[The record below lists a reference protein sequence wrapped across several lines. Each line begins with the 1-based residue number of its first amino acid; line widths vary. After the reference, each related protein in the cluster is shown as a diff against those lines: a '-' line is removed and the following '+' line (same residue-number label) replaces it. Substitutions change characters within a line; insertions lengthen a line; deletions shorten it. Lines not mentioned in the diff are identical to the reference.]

1 MPVNKLSINTVC
13 LLRGKAL
20 ANMEKN
26 CSTIWNDA
34 CKQLKGIL
42 SNDVYER
49 WIAVIQCIGE
59 TDTALQLAVANDF
72 YKDWLEENYFPMIR
86 KAVMVVSGKE
96 MNISLE
102 VDSSC
107 FDPVKEEVETESH
120 PQGLSIP
127 GLGFG
132 KPKPNH
138 NLNPNYTFDSF
149 VVGASNQFAH
159 AAAMAAANSP
169 SRTYNPLFIY
179 GGVGLGKTHLMQAI
193 GNHVATKKPRAKIC
207 YTTCES
213 FTNEYIDA
221 IQNSNVS
228 SFRKKYRKIDMLLID
243 DIQFLDGKAGLQEEF
258 FHTFNALFESHK
270 QIVLT
275 SDRTPSEM
283 AGLAPRLIS
292 RFEWG
297 LVTEL
302 GKPDMETR
310 SAILRKK
317 VELLNLHIDHTL
329 LDYLAERVSS
339 NIRSLEGALIR
350 VATFMSLTNQHVN
363 VQKIEELLHDLLDKE
378 SKAAVSVDVIQRTV
392 AEHFDLRPSDI
403 TGKKRSRDIAWPR
416 QIAMHLSRTMTTQ
429 SFPVIGEAFNR
440 NHATILY
447 AHDQVSVRAKDDRA
461 LQQTL
466 HILKDK
472 VNKNCVKASQQA

>member
-1 MPVNKLSINTVC
+1 MPVKGRVL
-13 LLRGKAL
+13 GK
-20 ANMEKN
+20 MEKQ
-26 CSTIWNDA
+26 CSNIWNNA

-42 SNDVYER
+42 SSDIYER

-59 TDTALQLAVANDF
+59 AEDTLRLAVANDF

-86 KAVMVVSGKE
+86 KAVTVVSGKE
-96 MNISLE
+96 MNITLE

-107 FDPVKEEVETESH
+107 FDVAKEEPENQPTI
-120 PQGLSIP
+120 SIP
-127 GLGFG
+127 SLSFG
-132 KPKPNH
+132 KQKPTH

-179 GGVGLGKTHLMQAI
+179 GDVGLGKTHLMQAI
-193 GNHVATKKPRAKIC
+193 GNHIASKKPRAKIC
-207 YTTCES
+207 YTTCEA

-228 SFRKKYRKIDMLLID
+228 AFRKKYRKIDMLLID
-243 DIQFLDGKAGLQEEF
+243 DIQFLDGKSGLQEEF

-270 QIVLT
+270 QVVLT

-302 GKPDMETR
+302 GKPDAETR

-317 VELLNLHIDHTL
+317 AEQLHLNIDHTL

-339 NIRSLEGALIR
+339 NVRSLEGALIR
-350 VATFMSLTNQHVN
+350 VATFMSLTNQQVN
-363 VQKIEELLHDLLDKE
+363 IQKVNELLHDLLDKE
-378 SKAAVSVDVIQRTV
+378 SKAAVSVDIIQRTI
-392 AEHFDLRPSDI
+392 AEHFDLRQSDL
-403 TGKKRSRDIAWPR
+403 TGKKRTKDISWPR
-416 QIAMHLSRTMTTQ
+416 QIAMHLARTMTSQ
-429 SFPVIGEAFNR
+429 SFPVIGEQFCR

-447 AHDQVSVRAKDDRA
+447 AHDQVSERAKEDHA
-461 LQQTL
+461 LQQTIA
-466 HILKDK
+466 ILKDK
-472 VNKNCVKASQQA
+472 VNKNCAKVSH

>member
-1 MPVNKLSINTVC
+1 MN
-13 LLRGKAL
+13 R
-20 ANMEKN
+20 E
-26 CSTIWNDA
+26 CSNIWTEA
-34 CKQLKGIL
+34 CKQLEGIL
-42 SNDVYER
+42 TSDIYNR
-49 WIAVIQCIGE
+49 WIAVIKCLEISG
-59 TDTALQLAVANDF
+59 TNMRLAVANDF
-72 YKDWLEENYFPMIR
+72 YKDWLEENYFPIIR
-86 KAVMVVSGKE
+86 KAVMVVSGRE
-96 MNISLE
+96 MDISLE
-102 VDSSC
+102 VDSTC
-107 FDPVKEEVETESH
+107 FEASSETVSATEPHAGISL
-120 PQGLSIP
+120 PN
-127 GLGFG
+127 LGFA
-132 KPKPNH
+132 KPKPTH

-159 AAAMAAANSP
+159 AAALAAANSP

-193 GNHVATKKPRAKIC
+193 GNHVATKKNRAKIC

-228 SFRKKYRKIDMLLID
+228 AFRKKYRKIDMLLID

-258 FHTFNALFESHK
+258 FHTFNALFENHK

-302 GKPDMETR
+302 GKPDAETR

-317 VELLNLHIDHTL
+317 AEQLQLNIDHSL
-329 LDYLAERVSS
+329 LDYLATRVSS

-350 VATFMSLTNQHVN
+350 VATFISLTNQQVDE
-363 VQKIEELLHDLLDKE
+363 QKVDELLHDLLDKE
-378 SKAAVSVDVIQRTV
+378 SMAAISVEIIQRTV
-392 AEHFDLRPSDI
+392 AEHFDLRPSDL
-403 TGKKRSRDIAWPR
+403 TSKKRSKDVAWPR
-416 QIAMHLSRTMTTQ
+416 QIAMHLSRIMTSH
-429 SFPVIGEAFNR
+429 SFPVIGEAFSR

-447 AHDQVSVRAKDDRA
+447 ANDQISEKAKTDRG

-466 HILKDK
+466 AILKDK
-472 VNKNCVKASQQA
+472 VHKNSAKAVQ

>member
-1 MPVNKLSINTVC
+1 
-13 LLRGKAL
+13 
-20 ANMEKN
+20 MEN
-26 CSTIWNDA
+26 QGSNIWNAA
-34 CKQLKGIL
+34 CEQLKSIL
-42 SNDVYER
+42 SSDIYER
-49 WIAVIQCIGE
+49 WIAVIKCTEESG
-59 TDTALQLAVANDF
+59 TALQLAVANDF

-86 KAVMVVSGKE
+86 KAVLVVSGKE
-96 MNISLE
+96 MEITLE
-102 VDSSC
+102 VDSSH
-107 FDPVKEEVETESH
+107 FDVVKEEPPPEAAQT
-120 PQGLSIP
+120 GISIP

-132 KPKPNH
+132 KSKPNH
-138 NLNPNYTFDSF
+138 NLNPNYAFDSF

-159 AAAMAAANSP
+159 AAALAAANSP

-193 GNHVATKKPRAKIC
+193 GNHIASKKPRAKIC

-228 SFRKKYRKIDMLLID
+228 AFRKKYRKIDMLLID

-258 FHTFNALFESHK
+258 FHTFNALFENHK

-302 GKPDMETR
+302 GKPDVETR

-317 VELLNLHIDHTL
+317 ADLLHLNIDHTL

-350 VATFMSLTNQHVN
+350 VATFMSLTNQSVN
-363 VQKIEELLHDLLDKE
+363 VQKIDELLHDLLDKE
-378 SKAAVSVDVIQRTV
+378 SQAAVNVDMIQRTV
-392 AEHFDLRPSDI
+392 AEHFDLRTTDL
-403 TGKKRSRDIAWPR
+403 TGKRRSKDIAWPR
-416 QIAMHLSRTMTTQ
+416 QIAMHLSRTMTSQ
-429 SFPVIGEAFNR
+429 SFPVIGQAFNR

-447 AHDQVSVRAKDDRA
+447 AHDQISERAKDDRA
-461 LQQTL
+461 LQQTIA
-466 HILKDK
+466 ILKDK
-472 VNKNCVKASQQA
+472 VKKNCAKAAQ

>member
-1 MPVNKLSINTVC
+1 MDKDCQN
-13 LLRGKAL
+13 
-20 ANMEKN
+20 
-26 CSTIWNDA
+26 IWEEA

-42 SNDVYER
+42 SGDIYDR
-49 WIAVIQCIGE
+49 WIAVIQCMEI
-59 TDTALQLAVANDF
+59 TDRTMRLAVANDF

-86 KAVMVVSGKE
+86 KAVVVVSGKE
-96 MNISLE
+96 MDISLE

-107 FDPVKEEVETESH
+107 FDSAREEEPHQEH
-120 PQGLSIP
+120 GGNGLSIP
-127 GLGFG
+127 VINIGGN
-132 KPKPNH
+132 KKPNH
-138 NLNPNYTFDSF
+138 NLNPNYTFDSY
-149 VVGASNQFAH
+149 VVGSANQFAH

-193 GNHVATKKPRAKIC
+193 GNHIASRKPRSKIC
-207 YTTCES
+207 YITCET

-221 IQNSNVS
+221 LQNNSVS
-228 SFRKKYRKIDMLLID
+228 AFRKKYRKIDMLMID
-243 DIQFLDGKAGLQEEF
+243 DIQFLDGKQRLQEEF
-258 FHTFNALFESHK
+258 FHTFNTLFESHK

-302 GKPDMETR
+302 GKPDVETR
-310 SAILRKK
+310 TAILRKK
-317 VELLNLHIDHTL
+317 AELLKLNIGNHL

-339 NIRSLEGALIR
+339 NVRSLEGALIR
-350 VATFMSLTNQHVN
+350 VATFISLTNQQVDI
-363 VQKIEELLHDLLDKE
+363 QKVEELLHDLLDKE
-378 SKAAVSVDVIQRTV
+378 SQASISVDIIQRTV
-392 AEHFDLRPSDI
+392 AEHFDLRPSDL
-403 TGKKRSRDIAWPR
+403 TGKKRSKDIAWPR

-429 SFPVIGEAFNR
+429 SFPVIGEAFSR

-447 AHDQVSVRAKDDRA
+447 AHDQVSKKVHEDRG
-461 LQQTL
+461 LQQTIA
-466 HILKDK
+466 ILKDK
-472 VNKNCVKASQQA
+472 VNKNCMKAAQ

>member
-1 MPVNKLSINTVC
+1 MSNISSK
-13 LLRGKAL
+13 
-20 ANMEKN
+20 
-26 CSTIWNDA
+26 IWNDA

-42 SNDVYER
+42 SGDVYER

-59 TDTALQLAVANDF
+59 SEDSLQLAVANDF
-72 YKDWLEENYFPMIR
+72 YKAWLEENYFPMIR
-86 KAVMVVSGKE
+86 KAVIVVSGKE
-96 MNISLE
+96 MDVSFT
-102 VDSSC
+102 VDSNH
-107 FDPVKEEVETESH
+107 FKVEAPEPVQEKT
-120 PQGLSIP
+120 PSITIP
-127 GLGFG
+127 VLGG
-132 KPKPNH
+132 KKPVPN

-159 AAAMAAANSP
+159 AAGMAAANSP

-179 GGVGLGKTHLMQAI
+179 GDVGLGKTHLMQAI
-193 GNHVATKKPRAKIC
+193 GNHVSSKKPRTKIC
-207 YTTCES
+207 YTTCEA

-221 IQNSNVS
+221 IQNNSVS
-228 SFRKKYRKIDMLLID
+228 AFRKKYRKIDMLLID
-243 DIQFLDGKAGLQEEF
+243 DIQFLDGKSGLQEEF

-302 GKPDMETR
+302 NKPNAETR

-317 VELLNLHIDHTL
+317 AELLNLNIDHTL

-350 VATFMSLTNQHVN
+350 VATFISLTNQHVDI
-363 VQKIEELLHDLLDKE
+363 QKIDELLHDLLDKE
-378 SKAAVSVDVIQRTV
+378 AKAVINVEAIQRTV
-392 AEHFDLRPSDI
+392 AEHFDLRTSDI
-403 TGKKRSRDIAWPR
+403 TGKKRSKDIAWPR
-416 QIAMHLSRTMTTQ
+416 QIAMHLSRTMTSQ

-447 AHDQVSVRAKDDRA
+447 AHEQVSGRIKDDRG
-461 LQQTL
+461 LQQTIS
-466 HILKDK
+466 ILKDK
-472 VNKNCVKASQQA
+472 VTKNCANSAK

>member
-1 MPVNKLSINTVC
+1 MD
-13 LLRGKAL
+13 R
-20 ANMEKN
+20 E
-26 CSTIWNDA
+26 CSNIWDEA

-42 SNDVYER
+42 TSDIYNR
-49 WIAVIQCIGE
+49 WIAVIKCLEISG
-59 TDTALQLAVANDF
+59 TNMRLAVANDF
-72 YKDWLEENYFPMIR
+72 YKDWLEENYFPIIR

-96 MNISLE
+96 MDISLE
-102 VDSSC
+102 VDSTC
-107 FDPVKEEVETESH
+107 FDPGKEDGSGAETH
-120 PQGLSIP
+120 PGISLQN
-127 GLGFG
+127 LGFAKA
-132 KPKPNH
+132 KPSH

-149 VVGASNQFAH
+149 VVGASSQFSH
-159 AAAMAAANSP
+159 AAALAAANSP
-169 SRTYNPLFIY
+169 SRTYNPLFLY

-193 GNHVATKKPRAKIC
+193 GNHVATKKTRAKIC
-207 YTTCES
+207 YITCES

-228 SFRKKYRKIDMLLID
+228 AFRKKYRKIDMLLID

-258 FHTFNALFESHK
+258 FHTFNALFENHK
-270 QIVLT
+270 QVVLT

-302 GKPDMETR
+302 GKPDAETR

-317 VELLNLHIDHTL
+317 AEQLQLNIDHSL
-329 LDYLAERVSS
+329 LDYLAARISS

-350 VATFMSLTNQHVN
+350 VATFISLTNQQVDE
-363 VQKIEELLHDLLDKE
+363 QKVDELLHDLLDKE
-378 SKAAVSVDVIQRTV
+378 SKAAVSVDIIQRTV
-392 AEHFDLRPSDI
+392 AEHFDLRPADLTS
-403 TGKKRSRDIAWPR
+403 KKRSRDVSWPR
-416 QIAMHLSRTMTTQ
+416 QIAMHLSRTMTSH
-429 SFPVIGEAFNR
+429 SFPVIGEAFSR

-447 AHDQVSVRAKDDRA
+447 ANDQVTEKAINDRG

-466 HILKDK
+466 AILKDK
-472 VNKNCVKASQQA
+472 VQKNSAKSVQ

>member
-1 MPVNKLSINTVC
+1 MDKEYPN
-13 LLRGKAL
+13 
-20 ANMEKN
+20 
-26 CSTIWNDA
+26 IWDGA
-34 CKQLKGIL
+34 CRQLKAIL
-42 SNDVYER
+42 SSDIYER
-49 WIAVIQCIGE
+49 WIAVIHCIDE
-59 TDTALQLAVANDF
+59 TDDSLSLAVANDF

-96 MNISLE
+96 MEISLK

-107 FDPVKEEVETESH
+107 FEATKQATATSDASSPNI
-120 PQGLSIP
+120 SIP
-127 GLGFG
+127 SLGFG
-132 KPKPNH
+132 KQRPSH
-138 NLNPNYTFDSF
+138 NLNPNYTFESF

-193 GNHVATKKPRAKIC
+193 GNHIASRKPRAKIC

-221 IQNSNVS
+221 IQNSSVS
-228 SFRKKYRKIDMLLID
+228 MFRKKYRKIDMLLID

-258 FHTFNALFESHK
+258 FHTFNALFENRK

-302 GKPDMETR
+302 GKPDTETR

-317 VELLNLHIDHTL
+317 ADLLHLNIEHSL

-350 VATFMSLTNQHVN
+350 VATFMSLTNQSVN
-363 VQKIEELLHDLLDKE
+363 IQKIDELLHDLLDKE
-378 SKAAVSVDVIQRTV
+378 SKATVNMDIIQRTV
-392 AEHFDLRPSDI
+392 AEHFDLRPSDM
-403 TGKKRSRDIAWPR
+403 TGKKRSKDVAWPR
-416 QIAMHLSRTMTTQ
+416 QIAMHLSRTMTAQ

-447 AHDQVSVRAKDDRA
+447 AHEQVSEKAKNDRG

-466 HILKDK
+466 AILKDK
-472 VNKNCVKASQQA
+472 VNKNCAKISIQPS

>member
-1 MPVNKLSINTVC
+1 MD
-13 LLRGKAL
+13 R
-20 ANMEKN
+20 E
-26 CSTIWNDA
+26 CSNIWDEA

-42 SNDVYER
+42 TSDIYNR
-49 WIAVIQCIGE
+49 WIAVIKCLEISG
-59 TDTALQLAVANDF
+59 TNMRLAVANDF
-72 YKDWLEENYFPMIR
+72 YKDWLEENYFPIIR

-96 MNISLE
+96 MDISLE
-102 VDSSC
+102 VDSAC
-107 FDPVKEEVETESH
+107 FEPAKEDGSSAETHTGISL
-120 PQGLSIP
+120 QN
-127 GLGFG
+127 LGFAKA
-132 KPKPNH
+132 KPTH

-149 VVGASNQFAH
+149 VVGASSQFSH
-159 AAAMAAANSP
+159 AAALAAANSP
-169 SRTYNPLFIY
+169 SRTYNPLFLY

-193 GNHVATKKPRAKIC
+193 GNHVATKKTRAKIC
-207 YTTCES
+207 YITCES

-228 SFRKKYRKIDMLLID
+228 AFRKKYRKIDMLLID

-258 FHTFNALFESHK
+258 FHTFNALFENHK
-270 QIVLT
+270 QVVLT

-302 GKPDMETR
+302 GKPDAETR

-317 VELLNLHIDHTL
+317 AEQLQLNIDHSL
-329 LDYLAERVSS
+329 LDYLAARISS

-350 VATFMSLTNQHVN
+350 VATFISLTNQQVDE
-363 VQKIEELLHDLLDKE
+363 QKVDELLHDLLDKE
-378 SKAAVSVDVIQRTV
+378 SKAAVSVDIIQRTV
-392 AEHFDLRPSDI
+392 AEHFDLRPSDL
-403 TGKKRSRDIAWPR
+403 TSKKRSKDVSWPR
-416 QIAMHLSRTMTTQ
+416 QIAMHLSRTMTPH
-429 SFPVIGEAFNR
+429 SFPVIGEAFSR

-447 AHDQVSVRAKDDRA
+447 ANDQVTEKAINDRG

-466 HILKDK
+466 AILKDK
-472 VNKNCVKASQQA
+472 VQKNSAKSFQ

>member
-1 MPVNKLSINTVC
+1 MDKDN
-13 LLRGKAL
+13 R
-20 ANMEKN
+20 
-26 CSTIWNDA
+26 TIWEEA
-34 CKQLKGIL
+34 CRQLKGIL
-42 SNDVYER
+42 SGDIYDR
-49 WIAVIQCIGE
+49 WIAVIQCVGISG
-59 TDTALQLAVANDF
+59 DRMRLAVANDF

-96 MNISLE
+96 MDISLE

-107 FDPVKEEVETESH
+107 FDTVKEEVEPEMAPT
-120 PQGLSIP
+120 LSIP
-127 GLGFG
+127 NPFE
-132 KPKPNH
+132 KRKPNH
-138 NLNPNYTFDSF
+138 NLNPNYTFESY
-149 VVGASNQFAH
+149 VVGAANQFAH

-179 GGVGLGKTHLMQAI
+179 GGVGLGKTHLMQSI
-193 GNHVATKKPRAKIC
+193 GNHIASKKTRAKIC
-207 YTTCES
+207 YITCET

-221 IQNSNVS
+221 LQNNNVS
-228 SFRKKYRKIDMLLID
+228 AFRKKYRKIDMLMID
-243 DIQFLDGKAGLQEEF
+243 DIQFLDGKQRLQEEF
-258 FHTFNALFESHK
+258 FHTFNTLFESHK

-302 GKPDMETR
+302 GKPDVETR
-310 SAILRKK
+310 TAILRKK
-317 VELLNLHIDHTL
+317 AELLNLNIGHEL

-350 VATFMSLTNQHVN
+350 VATFMSLTNQQVD
-363 VQKIEELLHDLLDKE
+363 VAKVEELLHDLLDKE
-378 SKAAVSVDVIQRTV
+378 SAAAVSVDVIQRTV
-392 AEHFDLRPSDI
+392 AEHFDLRPSDL
-403 TGKKRSRDIAWPR
+403 TSKKRTRDIAWPR

-429 SFPVIGEAFNR
+429 SFPVIGEQFSR

-447 AHDQVSVRAKDDRA
+447 AHEQVSEKAKDDRG
-461 LQQTL
+461 LQQTIA
-466 HILKDK
+466 ILKDK
-472 VNKNCVKASQQA
+472 VSKNAAKVLSNA

>member
-1 MPVNKLSINTVC
+1 
-13 LLRGKAL
+13 
-20 ANMEKN
+20 MEKN
-26 CSTIWNDA
+26 CPSVWEDA

-42 SNDVYER
+42 SSDIYER
-49 WIAVIQCIGE
+49 WIAVIQCIRE
-59 TDTALQLAVANDF
+59 TEKSLQLAVANDF

-96 MNISLE
+96 MDISLE

-107 FDPVKEEVETESH
+107 FDVVREETEAESQS
-120 PQGLSIP
+120 PISIP
-127 GLGFG
+127 TLGFG
-132 KPKPNH
+132 KSKPTH

-159 AAAMAAANSP
+159 AAALAAANSP
-169 SRTYNPLFIY
+169 SRTYNPLFLY

-193 GNHVATKKPRAKIC
+193 GNHIAAKKPRAKIC

-221 IQNSNVS
+221 IQSSGVS
-228 SFRKKYRKIDMLLID
+228 AFRKKYRKIDMLLID

-270 QIVLT
+270 QVVLT

-302 GKPDMETR
+302 GKPDVETR

-317 VELLNLHIDHTL
+317 AELLNLNIDHAL

-350 VATFMSLTNQHVN
+350 VATFISLTNQHVN
-363 VQKIEELLHDLLDKE
+363 IQKIDELLHDLLDKE
-378 SKAAVSVDVIQRTV
+378 SKAAVNVEIIQRTV

-403 TGKKRSRDIAWPR
+403 TGKKRSKDISWPR
-416 QIAMHLSRTMTTQ
+416 QIAMHLSRNMTSQ

-447 AHDQVSVRAKDDRA
+447 ANEQVSSRAKEDQA
-461 LQQTL
+461 LQQTIA
-466 HILKDK
+466 ILKDK
-472 VNKNCVKASQQA
+472 VNKNCAKASCQG

>member
-1 MPVNKLSINTVC
+1 MD
-13 LLRGKAL
+13 
-20 ANMEKN
+20 KN
-26 CSTIWNDA
+26 ICNIWEEA

-42 SNDVYER
+42 SGDIYDR
-49 WIAVIQCIGE
+49 WIAVIQCMEIKGE
-59 TDTALQLAVANDF
+59 RMRLAVANDF

-96 MNISLE
+96 MEISLE

-107 FDPVKEEVETESH
+107 FDSVKPEPEPEAPSPISLPT
-120 PQGLSIP
+120 
-127 GLGFG
+127 LGFG
-132 KPKPNH
+132 NKKPSH
-138 NLNPNYTFDSF
+138 NLNPNYTFESY
-149 VVGASNQFAH
+149 VVGAANQFAH

-193 GNHVATKKPRAKIC
+193 GNHIATKKPRAKIC
-207 YTTCES
+207 YTTCET
-213 FTNEYIDA
+213 FLNEYIDA
-221 IQNSNVS
+221 LQNNNVAA
-228 SFRKKYRKIDMLLID
+228 FRKKYRKIDMLMID
-243 DIQFLDGKAGLQEEF
+243 DIQFLDGKARIQEEF
-258 FHTFNALFESHK
+258 FHTFNTLFESHK

-302 GKPDMETR
+302 GKPDVETR
-310 SAILRKK
+310 TAILRKK
-317 VELLNLHIDHTL
+317 AELLNLNIGHDL

-350 VATFMSLTNQHVN
+350 VATFMSLTNQQVD
-363 VQKIEELLHDLLDKE
+363 VQKVEELLHDLLDKE
-378 SKAAVSVDVIQRTV
+378 SQAAISVDVIQRTV
-392 AEHFDLRPSDI
+392 AEHFDLRQSDL
-403 TGKKRSRDIAWPR
+403 TGKRRSRDIAWPR

-429 SFPVIGEAFNR
+429 SFPVIGEQFSR

-447 AHDQVSVRAKDDRA
+447 AHEQVSEKAKADRG
-461 LQQTL
+461 LQQTIS
-466 HILKDK
+466 ILKDK
-472 VNKNCVKASQQA
+472 VSKNCVKAVQ

>member
-1 MPVNKLSINTVC
+1 MNNE
-13 LLRGKAL
+13 RH
-20 ANMEKN
+20 N
-26 CSTIWNDA
+26 IWEEA

-42 SNDVYER
+42 SGDIYDR
-49 WIAVIQCIGE
+49 WIAVIQCLEISGNHMR
-59 TDTALQLAVANDF
+59 LAVANDF

-96 MNISLE
+96 LDISLE
-102 VDSSC
+102 VDSTC
-107 FDPVKEEVETESH
+107 FDIVKEEHEPE
-120 PQGLSIP
+120 PIIP
-127 GLGFG
+127 PIISPLFK
-132 KPKPNH
+132 KPAH
-138 NLNPNYTFDSF
+138 NLNPNYTFDSY
-149 VVGASNQFAH
+149 VVGAANQFAH
-159 AAAMAAANSP
+159 AAALAAANSP

-193 GNHVATKKPRAKIC
+193 GNHIAAKKPRAKVC
-207 YTTCES
+207 YITCET
-213 FTNEYIDA
+213 FLNEYIDA
-221 IQNSNVS
+221 LQNNSVAA
-228 SFRKKYRKIDMLLID
+228 FRKKYRKIDMLMID
-243 DIQFLDGKAGLQEEF
+243 DIQFLDGKARIQEEF
-258 FHTFNALFESHK
+258 FHTFNTLFESHK

-302 GKPDMETR
+302 CKPDVETR
-310 SAILRKK
+310 TAILRKK
-317 VELLNLHIDHTL
+317 AELLNLNIEHGL

-350 VATFMSLTNQHVN
+350 VATFMSLTNQKVD
-363 VQKIEELLHDLLDKE
+363 VAKVEELLHDLLDKE
-378 SKAAVSVDVIQRTV
+378 SQAAISVDIIQRTV
-392 AEHFDLRPSDI
+392 AEHFDLRQSDI
-403 TGKKRSRDIAWPR
+403 LGKKRSKDIAWPR

-429 SFPVIGEAFNR
+429 SFPVIGEAFER

-447 AHDQVSVRAKDDRA
+447 AHDQVSERAKEDRG

-466 HILKDK
+466 AILKDK
-472 VNKNCVKASQQA
+472 VSKNAAKVLTNA